1 MTIRMKRADIFTTE
15 RSELTFPSLLE
26 DAVLIGS
33 ETLQDELCTVHL
45 DSSVIGDI
53 ATHPLKLPLPYPEQ
67 GIDGSFSDFQTRQV
81 GQEIVSDKEDEENPV
96 IDGPFELERY
106 YRRSQVELDS

>member
-1 MTIRMKRADIFTTE
+1 MKRADISTSE

-33 ETLQDELCTVHL
+33 ETLQDELGTVHL

-67 GIDGSFSDFQTRQV
+67 GINGSFSDFQTWQV
-81 GQEIVSDKEDEENPV
+81 GQEVVADKEDEENPIV
-96 IDGPFELERY
+96 DGSFELKRN
-106 YRRSQVELDS
+106 YR